1 MVITYS
7 AGMNER
13 ELRTKFASNLAE
25 TIPRW
30 YNVRLGPYHDQEKSK
45 MYSVLQH
52 YADLI
57 YIELNVVYICEF
69 KVRGLAEAVGQLLNY
84 KMLFPQTIEFD
95 FAKAF
100 PITLQLVTNQHKTEI
115 IELCYKHSILYEVI

>member
-1 MVITYS
+1 MVRTYS

-13 ELRTKFASNLAE
+13 QLRTKFASKLAE

-52 YADLI
+52 YADLL
-57 YIELNVVYICEF
+57 YIVNGVVYIVEF
-69 KVRGLAEAVGQLLNY
+69 KIRGYAEAVGQLLNY
-84 KMLFPQTIEFD
+84 KELFPKTVEFD
-95 FAKAF
+95 FARTF
-100 PITLQLVTNQHKTEI
+100 PIMLQLVTNQHKKEI
-115 IELCYKHSILYEVI
+115 MELCNKHSILYEVI

>member
-1 MVITYS
+1 MVRSYS

-13 ELRTKFASNLAE
+13 MLRTKFAAKLPE

-45 MYSVLQH
+45 QYSVLQH

-57 YIELNVVYICEF
+57 YIENNVVWINEF
-69 KVRGLAEAVGQLLNY
+69 KVRGQAEAVGQLLNY
-84 KMLFPQTIEFD
+84 KNLFPQTIEFD

-100 PITLQLVTNQHKTEI
+100 PIMLQLVTNQHKTEI
-115 IELCYKHSILYEVI
+115 MELCNKHGIMYEVM